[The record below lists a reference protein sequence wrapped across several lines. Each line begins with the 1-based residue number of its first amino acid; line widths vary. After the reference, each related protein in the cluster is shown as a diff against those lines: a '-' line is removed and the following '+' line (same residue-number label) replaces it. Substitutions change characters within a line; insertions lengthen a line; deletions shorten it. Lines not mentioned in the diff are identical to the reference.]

1 MKHRLTKILLF
12 IILSPLFV
20 GCNISKNI
28 EKGKLI
34 LKSNEIIVNGNKI
47 SKDSLS
53 PLLTQNKNNYF
64 LGFPFSAYLN
74 ESSKKNTD
82 SIFNSWVKKTKKR
95 KSKLINIFSKKQINQ
110 ISKYIIDFNQWKIKN
125 GEKLELIDSTKTK
138 ISIENLKSFYKNN
151 GYFNSEIKT
160 KILIDQKNNNYGKVV
175 YNINLGSQYY
185 LDSIKTNIESKVL
198 DSIFKKNKSYS
209 FLKKNN
215 PFNTLDFES
224 ERNRLNKLFKN
235 SGVYNFQIN
244 SISFELKM
252 DTTSIDLSIPVTINI
267 LDNKT
272 KNDLSNYKLEYKLH
286 YIKKI
291 NVYTNGVEKFK
302 NNDLKKFISYGG
314 INIYSNGDLR
324 YKRENLAKLILI
336 KKDSLYSDLIRSKT
350 INQLNNFENF
360 QYPSI
365 SYNYLNN
372 SNSELE
378 ANILLVPKKK
388 FSLGFGIDLK
398 HSNIEDIGLAFQSSL
413 TSRNVFKG
421 GEKLEFTSRGTI
433 GKSANTTISEFGV
446 DIRFKFP
453 RFFSPF
459 KFKKLENLKKKPTTY
474 IGIGTSKQTNIGLD
488 RQNFKFDINY
498 DWNNEKNKKINV
510 GLVNIELVNN
520 KNSVN
525 YFNIYS
531 NSFNTINSIAIKN
544 NANSSYF
551 NSSNKLIIPT
561 GIDSFINEVTSKSF
575 LINNED
581 YNNVSYIND
590 RRNRLTS
597 NNLIIGSSL
606 SISNN
611 NRKSIYDK
619 NFSQTIFKLELAG
632 TFTDF
637 LANQFNADLDQFGD
651 NKILGLTYSQYIKT
665 EFSYTNNWLI
675 NSNSLIAFRG
685 YFGIAVPFGNSN
697 SIPFSKSFFAG
708 GSNDNRAWEVYRLGP
723 GSSGAKSEFNEANM
737 KIAMSIEYRFN
748 LIGKLDGA
756 LFTDLGNIWNVFDST
771 NDPKRTFEGLRDLN
785 ELAIGSGFGMRYNLG
800 YFVIRLDMGLKTYN
814 PVLETKDRWLTD
826 FNLKKAVFN
835 IGLNYPF

>member
-12 IILSPLFV
+12 IILNPLFI

-74 ESSKKNTD
+74 ESSKKNID
-82 SIFNSWVKKTKKR
+82 STFNSWLKKNKKR
-95 KSKLINIFSKKQINQ
+95 KLKLINVFSQKQINQ
-110 ISKYIIDFNQWKIKN
+110 IRKYKTDFNQWKIKN

-160 KILIDQKNNNYGKVV
+160 KTIFNLKNNNYGKVV
-175 YNINLGSQYY
+175 YNIDLGNQYY
-185 LDSIKTNIESKVL
+185 LDSIKTNIKSKVL
-198 DSIFKKNKSYS
+198 DSIYKKNKSYS
-209 FLKKNN
+209 LLKKNN

-252 DTTSIDLSIPVTINI
+252 DTTAIDLSIPVTINI
-267 LDNKT
+267 LDNKS
-272 KNDLSNYKLEYKLH
+272 KNDLLNYNLKYKLH

-291 NVYTNGVEKFK
+291 NVYTNGIEKLK
-302 NNDLKKFISYGG
+302 NNDLKNFISYNG
-314 INIYSNGDLR
+314 ITIYSSGSLR
-324 YKRENLAKLILI
+324 YKPENLTKLVAI

-421 GEKLEFTSRGTI
+421 GEKLEFTSRGTV
-433 GKSANTTISEFGV
+433 GKSANTIISEFGV

-459 KFKKLENLKKKPTTY
+459 KFEKIENLNKKPITY

-544 NANSSYF
+544 NANNSYF
-551 NSSNKLIIPT
+551 NSSNELIIPS

-632 TFTDF
+632 TLTDF
-637 LANQFNADLDQFGD
+637 LANQFNVDVDQFGD

-723 GSSGAKSEFNEANM
+723 GSSGAISEFNEANM
-737 KIAMSIEYRFN
+737 KIALSIEYRFN

-771 NDPKRTFEGLRDLN
+771 NDPKRTFESLRDLN

-800 YFVIRLDMGLKTYN
+800 YFVLRLDMGLKTYN
-814 PVLETKDRWLTD
+814 PVLEIKDRWLTD

>member
-95 KSKLINIFSKKQINQ
+95 KSKLIDIFSKKQINQ
-110 ISKYIIDFNQWKIKN
+110 IRKYIIDFNQWKIKN

-175 YNINLGSQYY
+175 YNISLGNQYY
-185 LDSIKTNIESKVL
+185 LDSIKSNIESKVL

-272 KNDLSNYKLEYKLH
+272 KNALSNYKLKYKLH

-544 NANSSYF
+544 NANISYF
-551 NSSNKLIIPT
+551 NSSNKLIIPI

-581 YNNVSYIND
+581 FNNVSYIND

-814 PVLETKDRWLTD
+814 PVLETKNRWLTD

>member
-95 KSKLINIFSKKQINQ
+95 KSKLIDIFSKKQINQ
-110 ISKYIIDFNQWKIKN
+110 IRKYIIDFNQWKIKN

-272 KNDLSNYKLEYKLH
+272 KNDLSNYKLKYKLH

-551 NSSNKLIIPT
+551 NSSNKLIIPI

-814 PVLETKDRWLTD
+814 PVLETKNRWLTD

>member
-1 MKHRLTKILLF
+1 
-12 IILSPLFV
+12 
-20 GCNISKNI
+20 
-28 EKGKLI
+28 
-34 LKSNEIIVNGNKI
+34 
-47 SKDSLS
+47 
-53 PLLTQNKNNYF
+53 
-64 LGFPFSAYLN
+64 
-74 ESSKKNTD
+74 
-82 SIFNSWVKKTKKR
+82 
-95 KSKLINIFSKKQINQ
+95 
-110 ISKYIIDFNQWKIKN
+110 
-125 GEKLELIDSTKTK
+125 
-138 ISIENLKSFYKNN
+138 
-151 GYFNSEIKT
+151 
-160 KILIDQKNNNYGKVV
+160 
-175 YNINLGSQYY
+175 
-185 LDSIKTNIESKVL
+185 
-198 DSIFKKNKSYS
+198 
-209 FLKKNN
+209 
-215 PFNTLDFES
+215 
-224 ERNRLNKLFKN
+224 
-235 SGVYNFQIN
+235 
-244 SISFELKM
+244 M
-252 DTTSIDLSIPVTINI
+252 DTTAIDLSIPVTINI

-272 KNDLSNYKLEYKLH
+272 KNDLSNYKLKYKLH

-544 NANSSYF
+544 NANISYF
-551 NSSNKLIIPT
+551 NSSNKLIIPI

-581 YNNVSYIND
+581 FNNVSYIND

>member
-1 MKHRLTKILLF
+1 VKHRLTKILLF
-12 IILSPLFV
+12 IILSPLFI

-74 ESSKKNTD
+74 ESSKKNID
-82 SIFNSWVKKTKKR
+82 STFNSWLKKNKKR
-95 KSKLINIFSKKQINQ
+95 KLKLIDVFSQKQIDQ
-110 ISKYIIDFNQWKIKN
+110 IKKYKTDFNQWKIKN
-125 GEKLELIDSTKTK
+125 GEKLELIDSIKTK

-160 KILIDQKNNNYGKVV
+160 KTIFDLKNNNYGKVV
-175 YNINLGSQYY
+175 YNIDLGNQYY
-185 LDSIKTNIESKVL
+185 LDSIKTNIKSKVL
-198 DSIFKKNKSYS
+198 DSIYKKNKSYS

-252 DTTSIDLSIPVTINI
+252 DTTAIDLSIPVTINI
-267 LDNKT
+267 LDNKSN
-272 KNDLSNYKLEYKLH
+272 NDLLNYNLKYKLH

-291 NVYTNGVEKFK
+291 NVYTNGIEKLK
-302 NNDLKKFISYGG
+302 NNDLKNFISYNG
-314 INIYSNGDLR
+314 ITIYSVGDLS
-324 YKRENLAKLILI
+324 YKPIILAKLIAI

-421 GEKLEFTSRGTI
+421 GEKLEFTSRGTV
-433 GKSANTTISEFGV
+433 GKSANTIISEFGV

-459 KFKKLENLKKKPTTY
+459 KFEKIENLNKKPITY

-498 DWNNEKNKKINV
+498 DWNNEKNKKINI

-544 NANSSYF
+544 NAKNSYF
-551 NSSNKLIIPT
+551 NSANELIIPS
-561 GIDSFINEVTSKSF
+561 GIDSFINEVISKSF
-575 LINNED
+575 LLNNED
-581 YNNVSYIND
+581 YNNVSYINE

-606 SISNN
+606 SITNN

-632 TFTDF
+632 SLTDF
-637 LANQFNADLDQFGD
+637 LANQFNVDLDQFGN

-675 NSNSLIAFRG
+675 NSNSSIAFRG

-723 GSSGAKSEFNEANM
+723 GSSGAISEFNEANM

-756 LFTDLGNIWNVFDST
+756 LFTDFGNIWNVFDST
-771 NDPKRTFEGLRDLN
+771 SDPKRTFKSLKDLN

-800 YFVIRLDMGLKTYN
+800 YFVLRLDMGLKTYN
-814 PVLETKDRWLTD
+814 PVLVTKDRWLTD

>member
-34 LKSNEIIVNGNKI
+34 LKSNEIIVDGNKI

-95 KSKLINIFSKKQINQ
+95 KSKLIDIFSKKQINQ
-110 ISKYIIDFNQWKIKN
+110 IRKYIIDFNQWKIKN

-252 DTTSIDLSIPVTINI
+252 DTTAIDLSIPVTINI

-272 KNDLSNYKLEYKLH
+272 KNDLSNYKLKYKLH

-488 RQNFKFDINY
+488 RQSFKFDINY

-544 NANSSYF
+544 NANISYF
-551 NSSNKLIIPT
+551 NSSNKLIIPI

-581 YNNVSYIND
+581 FNNVSYIND

-814 PVLETKDRWLTD
+814 PVLETKNRWLTD

>member
-12 IILSPLFV
+12 IILSPLFI

-74 ESSKKNTD
+74 ESSKKNID
-82 SIFNSWVKKTKKR
+82 STFNSWLKKNKKR
-95 KSKLINIFSKKQINQ
+95 KLKLIDVFSQKQIDQ
-110 ISKYIIDFNQWKIKN
+110 IKKYKTDFNQWKIKN
-125 GEKLELIDSTKTK
+125 GEKLELIDSIKTK

-160 KILIDQKNNNYGKVV
+160 KTIFDLKNNNYGKVV
-175 YNINLGSQYY
+175 YNIDLGNQYY
-185 LDSIKTNIESKVL
+185 LDSIKTNIKSKVL
-198 DSIFKKNKSYS
+198 DSIYKKNKSYS

-252 DTTSIDLSIPVTINI
+252 DTTAIDLSIPVTINI
-267 LDNKT
+267 LDNKSN
-272 KNDLSNYKLEYKLH
+272 NDLLNYNLKYKLH

-291 NVYTNGVEKFK
+291 NVYTNGIEKLK
-302 NNDLKKFISYGG
+302 NNDLKNFISYNG
-314 INIYSNGDLR
+314 ITIYSVGDLS
-324 YKRENLAKLILI
+324 YKPIILAKLIAI

-421 GEKLEFTSRGTI
+421 GEKLEFTSRGTV
-433 GKSANTTISEFGV
+433 GKSANTIISEFGV

-459 KFKKLENLKKKPTTY
+459 KFEKIENLNKKPITY

-498 DWNNEKNKKINV
+498 DWNNEKNKKINI

-544 NANSSYF
+544 NAKNSYF
-551 NSSNKLIIPT
+551 NSANELIIPS
-561 GIDSFINEVTSKSF
+561 GIDSFINEVISKSF
-575 LINNED
+575 LLNNED
-581 YNNVSYIND
+581 YNNVSYINE

-606 SISNN
+606 SITNN

-632 TFTDF
+632 SLTDF
-637 LANQFNADLDQFGD
+637 LANQFNVDLDQFGN

-675 NSNSLIAFRG
+675 NSNSSIAFRG

-723 GSSGAKSEFNEANM
+723 GSSGAISEFNEANM

-756 LFTDLGNIWNVFDST
+756 LFTDFGNIWNVFDST
-771 NDPKRTFEGLRDLN
+771 SDPKRTFKSLKDLN

-800 YFVIRLDMGLKTYN
+800 YFVLRLDMGLKTYN
-814 PVLETKDRWLTD
+814 PVLVTKDRWLTD

>member
-110 ISKYIIDFNQWKIKN
+110 IRKYIIDFNQWKIKN

-272 KNDLSNYKLEYKLH
+272 KNDLSNYKLKYKLH

-551 NSSNKLIIPT
+551 NSSNKLIIPI

-581 YNNVSYIND
+581 FNNVSYIND

-619 NFSQTIFKLELAG
+619 NFYQTIFKLELAG

-814 PVLETKDRWLTD
+814 PVLETKNRWLTD

>member
-1 MKHRLTKILLF
+1 VKHRLTKILLF

-95 KSKLINIFSKKQINQ
+95 KSKLIDIFSKKQINQ
-110 ISKYIIDFNQWKIKN
+110 IRKYIIDFNQWKIKN

-272 KNDLSNYKLEYKLH
+272 KNDLSNYKLKYKLH

-544 NANSSYF
+544 NANISYF
-551 NSSNKLIIPT
+551 NSSNKLIIPI

-581 YNNVSYIND
+581 FNNVSYIND

-814 PVLETKDRWLTD
+814 PVLETKNRWLTD

>member
-34 LKSNEIIVNGNKI
+34 LKSNEIIVDGNKI

-110 ISKYIIDFNQWKIKN
+110 IRKYIIDFNQWKIKN

-814 PVLETKDRWLTD
+814 PVLETKNRWLTD

>member
-95 KSKLINIFSKKQINQ
+95 KSKLIDIFSKKQINQ
-110 ISKYIIDFNQWKIKN
+110 IRKYIIDFNQWKIKN

-272 KNDLSNYKLEYKLH
+272 KNDLSNYKLKYKLH

-314 INIYSNGDLR
+314 INIY
-324 YKRENLAKLILI
+324 
-336 KKDSLYSDLIRSKT
+336 
-350 INQLNNFENF
+350 
-360 QYPSI
+360 
-365 SYNYLNN
+365 
-372 SNSELE
+372 
-378 ANILLVPKKK
+378 
-388 FSLGFGIDLK
+388 
-398 HSNIEDIGLAFQSSL
+398 
-413 TSRNVFKG
+413 
-421 GEKLEFTSRGTI
+421 
-433 GKSANTTISEFGV
+433 
-446 DIRFKFP
+446 
-453 RFFSPF
+453 
-459 KFKKLENLKKKPTTY
+459 
-474 IGIGTSKQTNIGLD
+474 
-488 RQNFKFDINY
+488 
-498 DWNNEKNKKINV
+498 
-510 GLVNIELVNN
+510 
-520 KNSVN
+520 
-525 YFNIYS
+525 
-531 NSFNTINSIAIKN
+531 
-544 NANSSYF
+544 
-551 NSSNKLIIPT
+551 
-561 GIDSFINEVTSKSF
+561 
-575 LINNED
+575 
-581 YNNVSYIND
+581 
-590 RRNRLTS
+590 
-597 NNLIIGSSL
+597 
-606 SISNN
+606 
-611 NRKSIYDK
+611 
-619 NFSQTIFKLELAG
+619 
-632 TFTDF
+632 
-637 LANQFNADLDQFGD
+637 
-651 NKILGLTYSQYIKT
+651 
-665 EFSYTNNWLI
+665 
-675 NSNSLIAFRG
+675 
-685 YFGIAVPFGNSN
+685 
-697 SIPFSKSFFAG
+697 
-708 GSNDNRAWEVYRLGP
+708 
-723 GSSGAKSEFNEANM
+723 
-737 KIAMSIEYRFN
+737 
-748 LIGKLDGA
+748 
-756 LFTDLGNIWNVFDST
+756 
-771 NDPKRTFEGLRDLN
+771 
-785 ELAIGSGFGMRYNLG
+785 
-800 YFVIRLDMGLKTYN
+800 
-814 PVLETKDRWLTD
+814 
-826 FNLKKAVFN
+826 
-835 IGLNYPF
+835 

>member
-1 MKHRLTKILLF
+1 VKHRLTKILLF

-95 KSKLINIFSKKQINQ
+95 KSKLIDIFSKKQINQ
-110 ISKYIIDFNQWKIKN
+110 IRKYIIDFNQWKIKN

-272 KNDLSNYKLEYKLH
+272 KNALSNYKLKYKLH

-544 NANSSYF
+544 NANISYF
-551 NSSNKLIIPT
+551 NSSNKLIIPI

>member
-95 KSKLINIFSKKQINQ
+95 KSKLIDIFSKKQINQ
-110 ISKYIIDFNQWKIKN
+110 IRKYIIDFNQWKIKN

-272 KNDLSNYKLEYKLH
+272 KNDLSNYKLKYKLH

-544 NANSSYF
+544 NANISYF
-551 NSSNKLIIPT
+551 NSSNKLIIPI

-581 YNNVSYIND
+581 FNNVSYIND

-814 PVLETKDRWLTD
+814 PVLETKNRWLTD

>member
-34 LKSNEIIVNGNKI
+34 LKSNEIIVDGNKI

-95 KSKLINIFSKKQINQ
+95 KSKLIDIFSKKQINQ

-252 DTTSIDLSIPVTINI
+252 DTTAIDLSIPVTINI

-272 KNDLSNYKLEYKLH
+272 KNALSNYKLKYKLH

-544 NANSSYF
+544 NANISYF
-551 NSSNKLIIPT
+551 NSSNKLIIPI

>member
-1 MKHRLTKILLF
+1 VKHRLTKILLF

-95 KSKLINIFSKKQINQ
+95 KSKLIDIFSKKQINQ
-110 ISKYIIDFNQWKIKN
+110 IRKYIIDFNQWKIKN

-272 KNDLSNYKLEYKLH
+272 KNDLSNYKLKYKLH

-551 NSSNKLIIPT
+551 NSSNKLIIPI

>member
-12 IILSPLFV
+12 IILSPLFI

-74 ESSKKNTD
+74 ESSKKNID
-82 SIFNSWVKKTKKR
+82 STFNSWLEKNKKR
-95 KSKLINIFSKKQINQ
+95 KLKLINVFSQKQINQ
-110 ISKYIIDFNQWKIKN
+110 IRKYKTDFNQWKIKN

-151 GYFNSEIKT
+151 GYFNSEVKT
-160 KILIDQKNNNYGKVV
+160 KTVIDQKNNNYGKVV
-175 YNINLGSQYY
+175 YNINLGNQYY
-185 LDSIKTNIESKVL
+185 LDSIKTNIKSKVL
-198 DSIFKKNKSYS
+198 DSIYKKNKSYS

-252 DTTSIDLSIPVTINI
+252 DTTAIDLSIPVTINI
-267 LDNKT
+267 LDNKS
-272 KNDLSNYKLEYKLH
+272 KNDLLNYNLKYKLH

-291 NVYTNGVEKFK
+291 NVYTNGIEKLK
-302 NNDLKKFISYGG
+302 NNDLKNLTSYDG
-314 INIYSNGDLR
+314 ITIYSSGSLR
-324 YKRENLAKLILI
+324 YKPENLTKLVAI
-336 KKDSLYSDLIRSKT
+336 KKDSLYSNLIRSKT

-421 GEKLEFTSRGTI
+421 GEKLEFTSRGTV
-433 GKSANTTISEFGV
+433 GKSANTIISEFGV

-459 KFKKLENLKKKPTTY
+459 KFEKIENLNKKPITY

-544 NANSSYF
+544 NANNSYF
-551 NSSNKLIIPT
+551 NSSNELIIPS

-575 LINNED
+575 LLNNED

-606 SISNN
+606 SITKN

-619 NFSQTIFKLELAG
+619 NFSQTIFKLELVG
-632 TFTDF
+632 SLTDF
-637 LANQFNADLDQFGD
+637 LANQFNADLDQFGN

-723 GSSGAKSEFNEANM
+723 GSSGAISEFNEANM

-756 LFTDLGNIWNVFDST
+756 LFTDFGNIWNVFDST
-771 NDPKRTFEGLRDLN
+771 SDPKRTFKSLKDLN

-800 YFVIRLDMGLKTYN
+800 YFVLRLDMGLKTYN

-826 FNLKKAVFN
+826 FKLKKAVFN

>member
-110 ISKYIIDFNQWKIKN
+110 IRKYIIDFNQWKIKN

-252 DTTSIDLSIPVTINI
+252 DTTAIDLSIPVTINI

-551 NSSNKLIIPT
+551 NSSNKLIIPI

>member
-1 MKHRLTKILLF
+1 VKHRLTKILLF

-34 LKSNEIIVNGNKI
+34 LKSNEIIVDGNKI

-252 DTTSIDLSIPVTINI
+252 DTTAIDLSIPVTINI

-459 KFKKLENLKKKPTTY
+459 KFENLKKKPTTY

-488 RQNFKFDINY
+488 RQSFKFDINY

>member
-34 LKSNEIIVNGNKI
+34 LKYNEIIVNGNKI

-82 SIFNSWVKKTKKR
+82 STFNSWLEKTKKR
-95 KSKLINIFSKKQINQ
+95 KSKLINVFSKKQIHQ
-110 ISKYIIDFNQWKIKN
+110 IRKYIIDFNQWKIKN

-151 GYFNSEIKT
+151 GYFNSEVKT
-160 KILIDQKNNNYGKVV
+160 KTVIDQKNNNYGKVV
-175 YNINLGSQYY
+175 YNINLGNQYY
-185 LDSIKTNIESKVL
+185 LDSIKTNIESKVI
-198 DSIFKKNKSYS
+198 DSIYKKNKSYS

-252 DTTSIDLSIPVTINI
+252 DTTAIDLSIPVTINI
-267 LDNKT
+267 LDNKS
-272 KNDLSNYKLEYKLH
+272 KNDLLNYNLKYKLH

-291 NVYTNGVEKFK
+291 NVYTNGIEKLK
-302 NNDLKKFISYGG
+302 NNDLKNLTSYDG
-314 INIYSNGDLR
+314 ITIYSSGSLR
-324 YKRENLAKLILI
+324 YKPENLTKLVAI

-413 TSRNVFKG
+413 TSRNVFNG

-459 KFKKLENLKKKPTTY
+459 KFKKLENLQKKPTTY

-544 NANSSYF
+544 NANNSYF
-551 NSSNKLIIPT
+551 NSSNELIIPS

-632 TFTDF
+632 TLTDF
-637 LANQFNADLDQFGD
+637 LANQFNVDVDQFGD

-723 GSSGAKSEFNEANM
+723 GSSGAISEFNEANM
-737 KIAMSIEYRFN
+737 KIALSIEYRFN

-771 NDPKRTFEGLRDLN
+771 NDPKRTFESLRDLN

-800 YFVIRLDMGLKTYN
+800 YFVLRLDMGLKTYN
-814 PVLETKDRWLTD
+814 PVLEIKDRWLTD

>member
-95 KSKLINIFSKKQINQ
+95 KSKLIDIFSKKQINQ
-110 ISKYIIDFNQWKIKN
+110 IRKYIIDFNQWKIKN

-267 LDNKT
+267 LENKT
-272 KNDLSNYKLEYKLH
+272 KNDLSNYKLKYKLH

-302 NNDLKKFISYGG
+302 NNDLKKFISYDG

-544 NANSSYF
+544 NANISYF
-551 NSSNKLIIPT
+551 NSSNKLIIPI

-581 YNNVSYIND
+581 FNNVSYIND

>member
-95 KSKLINIFSKKQINQ
+95 KSKLIDIFSKKQINQ
-110 ISKYIIDFNQWKIKN
+110 IRKYIIDFNQWKIKN

-272 KNDLSNYKLEYKLH
+272 KNALSNYKLKYKLH

-544 NANSSYF
+544 NANISYF
-551 NSSNKLIIPT
+551 NSSNKLIIPI

>member
-1 MKHRLTKILLF
+1 VKHRLTKILLF

-95 KSKLINIFSKKQINQ
+95 KSKLIDIFSKKQINQ
-110 ISKYIIDFNQWKIKN
+110 IRKYIIDFNQWKIKN

-272 KNDLSNYKLEYKLH
+272 KNDLSNYKLKYKLH

-544 NANSSYF
+544 NANISYF
-551 NSSNKLIIPT
+551 NSSNKLIIPI

>member
-34 LKSNEIIVNGNKI
+34 LKSNEIIVDGNKI

-110 ISKYIIDFNQWKIKN
+110 IRKYIIDFNQWKIKN

-291 NVYTNGVEKFK
+291 NVYTNAVEKFK

-544 NANSSYF
+544 NANISYF
-551 NSSNKLIIPT
+551 NSSNKLIIPI

-814 PVLETKDRWLTD
+814 PVLETKNRWLTD

>member
-34 LKSNEIIVNGNKI
+34 LKSNEIIVDGNKI

-110 ISKYIIDFNQWKIKN
+110 IRKYIIDFNQWKIKN

-544 NANSSYF
+544 NANISYF

-814 PVLETKDRWLTD
+814 PVLETKNRWLTD

>member
-1 MKHRLTKILLF
+1 VKHRLTKILLF

-34 LKSNEIIVNGNKI
+34 LKSNEIIVDGNKI

-110 ISKYIIDFNQWKIKN
+110 IRKYIIDFNQWKIKN

-272 KNDLSNYKLEYKLH
+272 KNDLSNYKLKYKLH

-814 PVLETKDRWLTD
+814 PVLETKNRWLTD

>member
-1 MKHRLTKILLF
+1 MK
-12 IILSPLFV
+12 
-20 GCNISKNI
+20 
-28 EKGKLI
+28 
-34 LKSNEIIVNGNKI
+34 
-47 SKDSLS
+47 
-53 PLLTQNKNNYF
+53 
-64 LGFPFSAYLN
+64 
-74 ESSKKNTD
+74 
-82 SIFNSWVKKTKKR
+82 
-95 KSKLINIFSKKQINQ
+95 
-110 ISKYIIDFNQWKIKN
+110 
-125 GEKLELIDSTKTK
+125 
-138 ISIENLKSFYKNN
+138 
-151 GYFNSEIKT
+151 
-160 KILIDQKNNNYGKVV
+160 
-175 YNINLGSQYY
+175 
-185 LDSIKTNIESKVL
+185 
-198 DSIFKKNKSYS
+198 
-209 FLKKNN
+209 
-215 PFNTLDFES
+215 
-224 ERNRLNKLFKN
+224 
-235 SGVYNFQIN
+235 
-244 SISFELKM
+244 
-252 DTTSIDLSIPVTINI
+252 
-267 LDNKT
+267 
-272 KNDLSNYKLEYKLH
+272 YKLH

-291 NVYTNGVEKFK
+291 NVYTNGIEKLK
-302 NNDLKKFISYGG
+302 NNDLKNLTSYDG
-314 INIYSNGDLR
+314 ITIYSSGSLR
-324 YKRENLAKLILI
+324 YKPENLTKLVAI

-413 TSRNVFKG
+413 TSRNVFNG

-459 KFKKLENLKKKPTTY
+459 KFKKLENLQKKPTTY

-544 NANSSYF
+544 NANNSYF
-551 NSSNKLIIPT
+551 NSSNELIIPS

-632 TFTDF
+632 TLTDF
-637 LANQFNADLDQFGD
+637 LANQFNVDVDQFGD

-723 GSSGAKSEFNEANM
+723 GSSGAISEFNEANM
-737 KIAMSIEYRFN
+737 KIALSIEYRFN

-771 NDPKRTFEGLRDLN
+771 NDPKRTFESLRDLN

-800 YFVIRLDMGLKTYN
+800 YFVLRLDMGLKTYN
-814 PVLETKDRWLTD
+814 PVLEIKDRWLTD

>member
-12 IILSPLFV
+12 IILSPLFI

-74 ESSKKNTD
+74 ESSKKNID
-82 SIFNSWVKKTKKR
+82 STFNSWLKKNKKR
-95 KSKLINIFSKKQINQ
+95 KLKLIDVFSQKQIDQ
-110 ISKYIIDFNQWKIKN
+110 IKKYKTDFNQWKIKN
-125 GEKLELIDSTKTK
+125 GEKLELIDSIKTK

-160 KILIDQKNNNYGKVV
+160 KTIFDLKNNNYGKVV
-175 YNINLGSQYY
+175 YNIDLGNQYY
-185 LDSIKTNIESKVL
+185 LDSIKTNIKSKVL
-198 DSIFKKNKSYS
+198 DSIYKKNKSYS

-252 DTTSIDLSIPVTINI
+252 DTTAIDLSIPVTINI
-267 LDNKT
+267 LDNKSN
-272 KNDLSNYKLEYKLH
+272 NDLLNYNLKYKLH

-291 NVYTNGVEKFK
+291 NVYTNGIEKLK
-302 NNDLKKFISYGG
+302 NNDLKNFISYNG
-314 INIYSNGDLR
+314 ITIYSVGDLS
-324 YKRENLAKLILI
+324 YKPIILAKLIAI

-421 GEKLEFTSRGTI
+421 GEKLEFTSRGTV
-433 GKSANTTISEFGV
+433 GKSANTIISEFGV

-459 KFKKLENLKKKPTTY
+459 KFEKIENLNKKPITY

-498 DWNNEKNKKINV
+498 DWNNEKNKKINI

-544 NANSSYF
+544 NAKNSYF
-551 NSSNKLIIPT
+551 NSANELIIPS
-561 GIDSFINEVTSKSF
+561 GIDSFINEVISKSF
-575 LINNED
+575 LLNNED
-581 YNNVSYIND
+581 YNNVSYINE

-606 SISNN
+606 SITNN

-632 TFTDF
+632 SLTDF
-637 LANQFNADLDQFGD
+637 LANQFNVDLDQFGN

-723 GSSGAKSEFNEANM
+723 GSSGAISEFNEANM
-737 KIAMSIEYRFN
+737 KIALSIEYRFN

-756 LFTDLGNIWNVFDST
+756 LFTDFGNIWNVFDST
-771 NDPKRTFEGLRDLN
+771 SDPKRTFKSLKDLN

-800 YFVIRLDMGLKTYN
+800 YFVLRLDMGLKTYN
-814 PVLETKDRWLTD
+814 PVLVTKDRWLTD

>member
-12 IILSPLFV
+12 IILSPLFI

-74 ESSKKNTD
+74 ESSKKNID
-82 SIFNSWVKKTKKR
+82 STFNSWLEKNKKR
-95 KSKLINIFSKKQINQ
+95 KLKLINVFSQKQINQ
-110 ISKYIIDFNQWKIKN
+110 IRKYKTDFNQWKIKN

-160 KILIDQKNNNYGKVV
+160 KTIFNLKNNNYGKVV
-175 YNINLGSQYY
+175 YNIDLGNQYY
-185 LDSIKTNIESKVL
+185 LDSIKTNIKSKVL
-198 DSIFKKNKSYS
+198 DSIYKKNKSYS
-209 FLKKNN
+209 LLKKNN

-252 DTTSIDLSIPVTINI
+252 DTTAIDLSIPVTINI
-267 LDNKT
+267 LDNKSN
-272 KNDLSNYKLEYKLH
+272 NDLLNYKLH

-291 NVYTNGVEKFK
+291 NVYTNGIEKLK
-302 NNDLKKFISYGG
+302 NNDLKKFISYDG
-314 INIYSNGDLR
+314 ITIYSIGDLR
-324 YKRENLAKLILI
+324 YKPGNLAKLIAI

-350 INQLNNFENF
+350 INQLNDFENF

-433 GKSANTTISEFGV
+433 GKSANTIISEFGV

-459 KFKKLENLKKKPTTY
+459 KFKKIENLNKKPITH

-498 DWNNEKNKKINV
+498 DWINKKNKKINL

-544 NANSSYF
+544 NANNSYF
-551 NSSNKLIIPT
+551 SSANELIIPS

-575 LINNED
+575 LLNNED

-606 SISNN
+606 SITKN

-619 NFSQTIFKLELAG
+619 NFSQTIFKLELVG
-632 TFTDF
+632 SLTDF
-637 LANQFNADLDQFGD
+637 LANQFNADLDQFGN

-675 NSNSLIAFRG
+675 NSNSLIAFSG

-723 GSSGAKSEFNEANM
+723 GSSGAISEFNEANM

-756 LFTDLGNIWNVFDST
+756 LFTDFGNIWNVFDST
-771 NDPKRTFEGLRDLN
+771 IDSKRTFDSLKDLD

-800 YFVIRLDMGLKTYN
+800 YFVLRLDMGLKTYN

-826 FNLKKAVFN
+826 FKLKKAVFN

>member
-110 ISKYIIDFNQWKIKN
+110 IRKYIIDFNQWKIKN

-272 KNDLSNYKLEYKLH
+272 KNDLSNYKLKYKLH

-544 NANSSYF
+544 NANISYF
-551 NSSNKLIIPT
+551 NSSNKLIIPI

-581 YNNVSYIND
+581 FNNVSYIND

-814 PVLETKDRWLTD
+814 PVLETKNRWLTD

>member
-95 KSKLINIFSKKQINQ
+95 KSKLIDIFSKKQINQ
-110 ISKYIIDFNQWKIKN
+110 IRKYIIDFNQWKIKN

-272 KNDLSNYKLEYKLH
+272 KNDLSNYKLKYKLH

-551 NSSNKLIIPT
+551 NSSNKLIIPI

-581 YNNVSYIND
+581 FNNVSYIND

-814 PVLETKDRWLTD
+814 PVLETKNRWLTD